1 MTVSETMTRNVTCCG
16 PDATLREA
24 ARMMVE
30 HDCGSLPV
38 TANADGS
45 GRLIGMIT
53 DRDMVVRCIAHGMDG
68 NNTTVGQCMSADV
81 VCARPEMSL
90 EECEQMM
97 AVHQVRRIPVCDE
110 SGSCIGMVAQADVAL
125 SAPSQQIAT
134 VLRQL
139 SKPGIA

>member
-1 MTVSETMTRNVTCCG
+1 MTVSEAMTRNVTCCG

-38 TANADGS
+38 TENADGS

-53 DRDMVVRCIAHGMDG
+53 DRDMVVRCIAHGMDASST
-68 NNTTVGQCMSADV
+68 NVGQCMSADI
-81 VCARPEMSL
+81 VCCNPDMSL
-90 EECEQMM
+90 EECEHMM
-97 AVHQVRRIPVCDE
+97 AIHQVRRIPVCDE
-110 SGSCIGMVAQADVAL
+110 SGACIGMVAQADIAL
-125 SAPSQQIAT
+125 TAPSQQVAT

-139 SKPGIA
+139 SKPTI